1 LISDRQMEDNL
12 HLRLFEVNQLVIGAE
27 WNTPNVQS
35 GFWRF
40 YQNEDDGASLAL
52 ANGTLFPL
60 EGGRLYLIPA
70 GVRFSCV
77 GTECGVC
84 WSLLHALRRDRAT
97 GRGAARTVRVSRRT
111 RGEPAARL
119 ENTART
125 LAAEQRRA
133 GRADMALQCRIK
145 ALLFESLGTFFAGL
159 PADER
164 ARWTERARALDPVR
178 AALDLIE
185 GDLAGALP
193 NARLAQACHLS
204 PDHFARRFPG
214 VRRANARALRSG
226 AARYPCGP
234 AAAIFTRCIEK
245 IAEQTGF
252 GNRFY
257 FSRVFAR
264 HVGVSPAAYR
274 HTVSAAAPLSKRL
287 TRPND
292 PL

>member
-204 PDHFARRFPG
+204 PDHFARRFQACVGQTPARY
-214 VRRANARALRSG
+214 VQERRVTLAAQRLLFSPDASRKSPSKPALATDSIFRVCSPVTWACPRPRTDIPCRRRA
-226 AARYPCGP
+226 
-234 AAAIFTRCIEK
+234 
-245 IAEQTGF
+245 AE
-252 GNRFY
+252 
-257 FSRVFAR
+257 
-264 HVGVSPAAYR
+264 
-274 HTVSAAAPLSKRL
+274 
-287 TRPND
+287 
-292 PL
+292 

>member
-60 EGGRLYLIPA
+60 ESGRLYLIPA

-77 GTECGVC
+77 GPSAACVGHFYMHFDVIGLPGVV
-84 WSLLHALRRDRAT
+84 LRTLFAFPVALA
-97 GRGAARTVRVSRRT
+97 
-111 RGEPAARL
+111 GEPAARL

-204 PDHFARRFPG
+204 PDHFARRFQACVGQTP
-214 VRRANARALRSG
+214 
-226 AARYPCGP
+226 ARYVQERRVTL
-234 AAAIFTRCIEK
+234 AAQRLLFSPDAIEK

-274 HTVSAAAPLSKRL
+274 HTVSAAR
-287 TRPND
+287 R
-292 PL
+292 